1 MLRFNKEAMT
11 LKARDSALHYGEFI
25 VLVALLMSLVQ
36 LATTTVLPAL
46 PAIGA
51 DLGAARHNE
60 VQYIVPALY
69 LGLGL
74 GQVAFGPL
82 SDSIGRKPAI
92 YFGLT
97 LFMAGCVMSL
107 IAPSFDLM
115 IAGRVVQGVGI
126 AGPRIVVVALVRDQ
140 YQGRRMARLMSFAM
154 AVYVLVPTIAPA
166 LGQAILWMGDWRDIF
181 AAFLGVS
188 MVAFAWLAIRQPETL
203 PPERR
208 RPLMPR
214 AVGGAVLEVLKLR
227 AALGYT
233 VATGCAF
240 APILAY
246 MSSAQQIFQ
255 QAYTTG
261 ALFPLYFGI
270 LAVAFGGASLANG
283 RLVIKHGMRRLS
295 KAAALSIAVVSA
307 IAWVP
312 AFAVGSLPPLW
323 LFMTYMV
330 VVFVCFGLLF
340 GNLNALAM
348 EPLGHI
354 AGVGAAAVTSI
365 ATFIALPLGTFVGQS
380 FDGTV
385 HTQIAAF
392 ALFGAASFTAMRWA
406 EGGDRRRAAD
416 SQDTRR

>member
-1 MLRFNKEAMT
+1 MT
-11 LKARDSALHYGEFI
+11 RKSTESALHYGEFI

-60 VQYIVPALY
+60 VQFVVPALY
-69 LGLGL
+69 LGLGV
-74 GQVAFGPL
+74 GQIAFGPL
-82 SDSIGRKPAI
+82 SDRIGRKPAI
-92 YFGLT
+92 HVGLS
-97 LFMAGCVMSL
+97 LFMAGCVMS
-107 IAPSFDLM
+107 IFAPSFEWM

-126 AGPRIVVVALVRDQ
+126 AGPRIVIVALVRDQ

-154 AVYVLVPTIAPA
+154 AVYILVPTIAPA
-166 LGQAILWMGDWRDIF
+166 LGQVILWMGSWRDIF

-188 MVAFAWLAIRQPETL
+188 LVAFAWLSIRQPETL

-208 RPLMPR
+208 RPLTPR
-214 AVGGAVLEVLKLR
+214 AVGGSVLELLR
-227 AALGYT
+227 LRTALGYT

-270 LAVAFGGASLANG
+270 LALAFGGASLANG
-283 RLVIKHGMRRLS
+283 RLVIKLGMRRLS
-295 KAAALSIAVVSA
+295 KAAALSIATVSA

-312 AFAVGSLPPLW
+312 VFATGSLPPLW
-323 LFMTYMV
+323 VFMTYMV
-330 VVFVCFGLLF
+330 VVFVCFGFLF

-365 ATFIALPLGTFVGQS
+365 ATFIALPLGTVVGQS
-380 FDGTV
+380 FDGTI
-385 HTQIAAF
+385 HIQIAAF
-392 ALFGAASFTAMRWA
+392 AIFGAASFAAMRWA
-406 EGGDRRRAAD
+406 EGGDRRRLAD
-416 SQDTRR
+416 S